1 MNVKGTALAV
11 LPIFIE
17 SKFGQEG
24 LNKWLE
30 SLNSEAVALYQDS
43 NTIKVNQWYPLKESY
58 LEPTAALCE
67 LFYDNDPKGA
77 WEVGRFSADY
87 ALKGVYKAFVKMTS
101 VSFFIMRAS
110 LLMTTYLPAQQNGA
124 QIVHLQPGSPPHDRI
139 PRGPQS
145 DRIAHRRLD
154 PARPG
159 DPRLQ
164 RGFGGDNP
172 IPDQWRS
179 LHRDD
184 PEMEIIP
191 TH

>member
-30 SLNSEAVALYQDS
+30 SLNSEAVALYKDS

-67 LFYDNDPKGA
+67 LFYNNDPKGA

-101 VSFFIMRAS
+101 VSFFIKRAS
-110 LLMTTYLPAQQNGA
+110 LLMTTSLPAQQNGA

-139 PRGPQS
+139 PRGPPP

-154 PARPG
+154 PALIG

-164 RGFGGDNP
+164 RGGGGDHQVP
-172 IPDQWRS
+172 GQRRS
-179 LHRDD
+179 PHRAYL
-184 PEMEIIP
+184 EVEIIT

>member
-17 SKFGQEG
+17 SKFGKEG

-30 SLNSEAVALYQDS
+30 SLNTEAVALYQEA
-43 NTIKVNQWYPLKESY
+43 NTIKLNQWYPLKESY

-101 VSFFIMRAS
+101 VSFFIKRAS
-110 LLMTTYLPAQQNGA
+110 LLMTTYYQPSTMELKSSTYSQAVLHMTEFPEAH
-124 QIVHLQPGSPPHDRI
+124 HLIESRI
-139 PRGPQS
+139 
-145 DRIAHRRLD
+145 
-154 PARPG
+154 
-159 DPRLQ
+159 
-164 RGFGGDNP
+164 GGW
-172 IPDQWRS
+172 IQRS
-179 LHRDD
+179 LEIHGCKEVAVETTKALADDD
-184 PEMEIIP
+184 PHTEFILSWK
-191 TH
+191 